1 MVKSGYKNLC
11 IPALI
16 LAVFIAI
23 AGAMPCFAG
32 DTVALIRSQNDPNHD
47 YTIEGEV
54 VTIWEDSFLLDDQTG
69 QIVVDVKPRTIQ
81 ELNLAGRDY
90 VLVSGR
96 YDKGVFKPVALSQG
110 PGKVTSFLKSYD
122 EMMPP
127 LSDELV
133 RKNTLQHR
141 FISATVQS
149 DIDAK
154 KQGNQTK

>member
-1 MVKSGYKNLC
+1 MVQSGHKNLC
-11 IPALI
+11 LRALI
-16 LAVFIAI
+16 LTVFFAI
-23 AGAMPCFAG
+23 AGAIPCFAG
-32 DTVALIRSQNDPNHD
+32 DTIALIRSQNDPNHD

-90 VLVSGR
+90 VLLSGR
-96 YDKGVFKPVALSQG
+96 YSKGVFKPVALSQG
-110 PGKVTSFLKSYD
+110 AGKVTSFLKSYD

-127 LSDELV
+127 LSDDVV

-141 FISATVQS
+141 FTPSSVQS
-149 DIDAK
+149 SIDARVQGEK
-154 KQGNQTK
+154 K